1 MMKTKMSNNYEILAD
16 RILKFP
22 GLLSK
27 YNYVEVVESSCEEGD
42 WEDNPDIADEN
53 GSTRKELSKE
63 YYTETE
69 EWKHYFKSMDTAC
82 KVYMSEILGLEHEGF
97 IEKVEDESRATIH
110 FSKYRVGG
118 MVKPHTDE
126 GYTEDNGYHT
136 IIWYLNDDY
145 EGGEL
150 GFTEQNLKIKAE
162 PGDVFIY
169 PSYFEHYGE
178 PVTSGTKY
186 IAIFRDD
193 FSWFL
198 KDKPPTD

>member
-1 MMKTKMSNNYEILAD
+1 MSSNYEILAN

-27 YNYVEVVESSCEEGD
+27 YNYVEIVEASLEGAEET
-42 WEDNPDIADEN
+42 WEDNPDIADED

-63 YYTETE
+63 YHTETE
-69 EWKHYFKSMDTAC
+69 EWKHYFKEMDTAC
-82 KVYMSEILGLEHEGF
+82 KTYMSEVLELEHEGF
-97 IEKVEDESRATIH
+97 LEKVEDSSKATIH

-118 MVKPHTDE
+118 LVKPHTDE

-150 GFTEQNLKIKAE
+150 GFTEQGLELKAKA
-162 PGDVFIY
+162 GDVFIY
-169 PSYFEHYGE
+169 PSYFEHYGAA
-178 PVTSGTKY
+178 VTSGTKY
-186 IAIFRDD
+186 IAIYRDD

-198 KDKPPTD
+198 KEKDKPLDEE